1 MTENDVIELLSSKK
15 QDNLICRAIEIRPQN
30 LAIFI
35 ATLANNNGQCGYI
48 LLGVKFENLTYNIVG
63 FSKEFQIEK
72 PINDALAMLS
82 NAPEIEIEDVKIK
95 NKNVVI
101 IKIESKDEDVF
112 FDLELNKDNNIDK
125 FLKDLL
131 RLCVKL
137 QANIHFRNVSED
149 TRNDYI
155 RDMLSYRNY
164 DVKDQTRRGCSA
176 TGISA
181 GEVDI
186 LIEESN
192 MPFTIIEAL
201 ILSSLSQDYLNKHL
215 NKIYNYDTAGHKF
228 NICLTYAEVKD
239 FGSFWK
245 KYCDYV
251 SVYDYPFAMVD
262 FDKNA
267 DDNFPYSEIR
277 FMTTTHKRNGKP
289 TILYHVAVKL
299 E

>member
-1 MTENDVIELLSSKK
+1 MTENDIIELLDSGN
-15 QDNLICRAIEIRPQN
+15 QDNLICRAIETRPQN
-30 LAIFI
+30 LAMFI
-35 ATLANNNGQCGYI
+35 ATLANNKGQCGYI
-48 LLGVKFENLTYNIVG
+48 LLGVRFENLTYNIIG
-63 FSKEFQIEK
+63 FSKDFKIEK

-82 NAPEIEIEDVKIK
+82 NAPKIEIEHLKIN
-95 NKNVVI
+95 NKNVAV
-101 IKIESKDEDVF
+101 IKIENKDEDVF
-112 FDLELNKDNNIDK
+112 FDLELNKDNNIDM

-149 TRNDYI
+149 IRNDYM

-164 DVKDQTRRGCSA
+164 DVKDQTRHGCSA

-201 ILSSLSQDYLNKHL
+201 ILSSLSQDYLNMHL
-215 NKIYNYDTAGHKF
+215 DKIYNYDTTGHKF
-228 NICLTYAEVKD
+228 NICLTYAEMKD
-239 FGSFWK
+239 FSSFWN
-245 KYCDYV
+245 KYCDHV
-251 SVYDYPFAMVD
+251 SVYDYPVALVG

-277 FMTTTHKRNGKP
+277 FMTTTHNRSGKL

-299 E
+299 K